1 MDAPVALSRAMRT
14 WLARFW
20 RFWRALSVAFVF
32 LFLIVHFTPLIPWYT
47 RILAS
52 PQWDPNGD
60 ILIVLTADM
69 LPDNL
74 MGGATYWRAIYA
86 VRTYRAG
93 HFRAVV
99 VCGGPGGGTRS
110 LAAVT
115 ADFLVANDIPREV
128 IHLEERSTSTR
139 ENALFATAM
148 MAGWPGKKVLLT
160 SDTHMFRA
168 YRAFRAAGL
177 AVVPCYFPH
186 TLKLYSSL
194 LNRWS
199 LFCGLVQESAKIAYY
214 YARGWI

>member
-1 MDAPVALSRAMRT
+1 MKTS
-14 WLARFW
+14 LARFW

-32 LFLIVHFTPLIPWYT
+32 LFMIVHCTPLIPWYA
-47 RILAS
+47 RLLAGR
-52 PQWDPNGD
+52 QWDPGGD

-74 MGGATYWRAIYA
+74 MGGATYWRAVYA

-93 HFRAVV
+93 HFRAIV

-110 LAAVT
+110 LAAVA
-115 ADFLVANDIPREV
+115 ADFLVANGVPREI

-139 ENALFATAM
+139 ENALFAAAMTAS
-148 MAGWPGKKVLLT
+148 WPGKKVLLT
-160 SDTHMFRA
+160 SDMHMFRA
-168 YRAFRAAGL
+168 LRVFRAAGL
-177 AVVPCYFPH
+177 DVVPCYFPYA
-186 TLKLYSSL
+186 LKLNSSPL
-194 LNRWS
+194 SRWP